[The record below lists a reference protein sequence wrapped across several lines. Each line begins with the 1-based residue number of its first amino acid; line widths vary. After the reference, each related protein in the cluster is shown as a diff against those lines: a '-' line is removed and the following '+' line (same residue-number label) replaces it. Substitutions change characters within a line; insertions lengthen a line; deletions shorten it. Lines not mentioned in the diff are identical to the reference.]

1 MKSVGGAGKR
11 ERLFRGKKKAD
22 GTWVTG
28 FYWNDGIKFHY
39 IRTVEIVTQPE
50 RKNEYS
56 SIKDFNVYPETV
68 SEYTG
73 LTDKHGRKIF
83 EGEMVETNEKY
94 CPKGYVAYR
103 DDMARF
109 VIIDVWK
116 EPMSMRDMRDLTE
129 YLLIGNIHDNPEL
142 LEVKK

>member
-1 MKSVGGAGKR
+1 MR

-83 EGEMVETNEKY
+83 EGDIIKY
-94 CPKGYVAYR
+94 TKDGCIYEVVFAIEDGIAKFCAR
-103 DDMARF
+103 DTTDGKSLYYINTAKDK
-109 VIIDVWK
+109 I
-116 EPMSMRDMRDLTE
+116 
-129 YLLIGNIHDNPEL
+129 IGNIYDNPEL
-142 LEVKK
+142 LE